1 VKPTPS
7 DGYDVKRANPAD
19 VEAIFQPLRIGR
31 LRIKNRLIRSSISGR
46 IDNYDGSGS
55 RARVNFEERFA
66 RGGVGAIISSHAPVA
81 SSARVLPNYAM
92 IDCDERIP
100 FWRTVGERV
109 RHHGCAFILQLSH
122 SGRQQ
127 DIAGVENWNTLP
139 LGASAR
145 MPFGSLI
152 LRRLPY
158 GFPLI
163 SNSGRL
169 GWLIVL
175 RTNKGGRNCRICGPR
190 PVSFDRSVSF
200 VCRLSSRAE
209 KAFSR
214 YSSMA
219 YCSCIFGRRLRSSCL
234 DATHGFSKSL
244 CFLWRTWPEVPR
256 RKPRFTYWNH
266 SFLLRHS

>member
-1 VKPTPS
+1 MSAVKPTPS

-100 FWRTVGERV
+100 FWRTVGDRV

-145 MPFGSLI
+145 INDSMDLQHERCQLLTSTRSLSCS
-152 LRRLPY
+152 L
-158 GFPLI
+158 
-163 SNSGRL
+163 
-169 GWLIVL
+169 
-175 RTNKGGRNCRICGPR
+175 GPR
-190 PVSFDRSVSF
+190 NALP
-200 VCRLSSRAE
+200 
-209 KAFSR
+209 
-214 YSSMA
+214 
-219 YCSCIFGRRLRSSCL
+219 
-234 DATHGFSKSL
+234 
-244 CFLWRTWPEVPR
+244 PR
-256 RKPRFTYWNH
+256 RWTES
-266 SFLLRHS
+266 SFIPPTAICLLNS